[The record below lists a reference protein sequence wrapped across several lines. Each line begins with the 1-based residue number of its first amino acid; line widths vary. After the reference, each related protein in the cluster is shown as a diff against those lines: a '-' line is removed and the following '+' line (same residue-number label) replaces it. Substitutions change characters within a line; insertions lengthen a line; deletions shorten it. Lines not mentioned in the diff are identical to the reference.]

1 MWGNVC
7 YVSKLNYMILNKKL
21 PISRWFTNKISHTVE
36 QKELKWLLRVLYF
49 PHLNI
54 FESLIFF
61 YNITQFN
68 FYSGNMRL
76 ILKCLWNGKKNF
88 KCIFYFIFLWS
99 VAEGM
104 TALRHFIQTLSKK
117 KTFDVY
123 DSFWIQ
129 KKEKNLILKV
139 LLEFFNLFFTSTV
152 IWFGRNVF
160 SFFLFVYFV
169 ELRRVNLIQT

>member
-1 MWGNVC
+1 
-7 YVSKLNYMILNKKL
+7 MISNKKV
-21 PISRWFTNKISHTVE
+21 PISRWFTNKISYTME
-36 QKELKWLLRVLYF
+36 QKELKWLFCMLYF

-61 YNITQFN
+61 YNIPQFN
-68 FYSGNMRL
+68 LYSGNIRL
-76 ILKCLWNGKKNF
+76 ILKCLWNRNFFFF

-117 KTFDVY
+117 KLSTFMTV
-123 DSFWIQ
+123 SESRN
-129 KKEKNLILKV
+129 KKKIKFFYV

-160 SFFLFVYFV
+160 SFFLFTAS
-169 ELRRVNLIQT
+169 ET